1 MIDTAFVR
9 ANLALVEEKLRA
21 RGMDPAAVLGDFATI
36 DRERRE
42 AITQVENLKAQ
53 RNKLTEEIAA
63 LRKSGADAS
72 AQTEQTRAL
81 KTEVESLEATAAAT
95 DDRLR
100 EMMQTLPNLPQ
111 NDVPLGKSEHDNHIE
126 KTWGEPTTF
135 SFPAKPHWELGEA
148 LGILDFNRAAK
159 I

>member
-1 MIDTAFVR
+1 MIDLGFMR
-9 ANLALVEEKLRA
+9 ANLPLVEEKLRA
-21 RGMDPAAVLGDFATI
+21 RGMDPSAALGSFTEVDQQ
-36 DRERRE
+36 RRD
-42 AITQVENLKAQ
+42 AITRVETLKAQ

-81 KTEVESLEATAAAT
+81 KTEVDSLEATAAAT

-126 KTWGEPTTF
+126 KTWGEQPNFDFT
-135 SFPAKPHWELGEA
+135 AKPHWELG
-148 LGILDFNRAAK
+148 
-159 I
+159 